1 MGFIS
6 GNSSGGSENVAP
18 EQGDSRL
25 LPGRAAHY
33 AGPMTDALLTP
44 TPAKA
49 SLFHE
54 LKVLWV
60 KHWTDQLFSFAVER
74 PEDFRFR
81 SGEFV
86 MIGLPG
92 DDGGKPVL
100 RAYSV
105 ASPNWAEE
113 LEFFSI
119 KVPDGPLTSRLQK
132 IVAGDT
138 VLMGK
143 KPTGTLVLD
152 ALTGGERLWLI
163 GTGTGLAP
171 WLSVARDPDTY
182 ARFGQVIVCHTVR
195 GVADLAYRDFFEQG
209 IHDDPLIGDEAKAQ
223 LRYYPTVTREAFVTP
238 GRITDRITSGAIFSD
253 LNIDP
258 GFRPDRDRV
267 MLCGSM
273 AMIKQT
279 AELLDG
285 FGLKEGSNAEP
296 GDYVLERA
304 FVG

>member
-1 MGFIS
+1 
-6 GNSSGGSENVAP
+6 
-18 EQGDSRL
+18 
-25 LPGRAAHY
+25 
-33 AGPMTDALLTP
+33 MTDVALSP
-44 TPAKA
+44 APAKA
-49 SLFHE
+49 SPFHA

-60 KHWTDQLFSFAVER
+60 RHWTAQLFSFAVER
-74 PEDFRFR
+74 PDDFRFR

-86 MIGLPG
+86 MIGLPSE
-92 DDGGKPVL
+92 DGGKPVL

-105 ASPNWAEE
+105 ASPCWAEE

-132 IVAGDT
+132 IGPGDT

-152 ALTGGERLWLI
+152 ALTGGQRLWLI

-195 GVADLAYRDFFEQG
+195 NVADLAYRDFFQTEIG
-209 IHDDPLIGDEAKAQ
+209 DDPLVGDEARAQ
-223 LRYYPTVTREAFVTP
+223 LRYYPTVTREDFETP
-238 GRITDRITSGAIFSD
+238 GRITDRIKSGAIFAD
-253 LNIDP
+253 LAIAE
-258 GFRPDRDRV
+258 GFSPDRDRV

-273 AMIKQT
+273 AMIKET
-279 AELLDG
+279 AELLET
-285 FGLKEGSNAEP
+285 FGMVEGSNAEP

>member
-1 MGFIS
+1 
-6 GNSSGGSENVAP
+6 
-18 EQGDSRL
+18 
-25 LPGRAAHY
+25 
-33 AGPMTDALLTP
+33 MTDAALTA
-44 TPAKA
+44 PAAPPVKA
-49 SLFHE
+49 SPFLE
-54 LKVLWV
+54 QRVLWV
-60 KHWTDQLFSFAVER
+60 KHWTDSLFSFALER
-74 PEDFRFR
+74 PDDFRFR

-92 DDGGKPVL
+92 EDGAKPTL
-100 RAYSV
+100 RAYSI
-105 ASPNWAEE
+105 ASPTWDEQ

-132 IVAGDT
+132 IKAGDT

-171 WLSVARDPDTY
+171 WLAVARDPETY
-182 ARFGQVIVCHTVR
+182 QRFGQVIVCHTVR
-195 GVADLAYRDFFEQG
+195 NVADLAYRDFFSQE
-209 IHDDPLIGDEAKAQ
+209 IHDDPLVGDEAKAQ
-223 LRYYPTVTREAFVTP
+223 LVYYPTVTRERFETP
-238 GRITDRITSGAIFSD
+238 GRITDRIKSGDLFADLGLPIGFSP
-253 LNIDP
+253 NT
-258 GFRPDRDRV
+258 DRV

-273 AMIKQT
+273 HMIKET
-279 AELLDG
+279 GELLETY
-285 FGLKEGSNAEP
+285 GLKEGSNAEP

>member
-1 MGFIS
+1 
-6 GNSSGGSENVAP
+6 
-18 EQGDSRL
+18 
-25 LPGRAAHY
+25 
-33 AGPMTDALLTP
+33 MTDTLISP
-44 TPAKA
+44 PPAKA
-49 SLFHE
+49 SPLHE

-92 DDGGKPVL
+92 EDGGKPVL

-182 ARFGQVIVCHTVR
+182 SRFGQVIVCHTVR
-195 GVADLAYRDFFEQG
+195 GVADLAYRDFFERG

-223 LRYYPTVTREAFVTP
+223 LRYYSTVTRENFATP
-238 GRITDRITSGAIFSD
+238 GRITDRITSGAVFTD
-253 LNIDP
+253 LEIDP
-258 GFRPDRDRV
+258 GFRADRDRV